1 MPLARNIKDVLNM
14 DAFTKNLGLMPLVSV
29 EKVGESDPIP
39 FTPNPTTP
47 LDGIRL
53 LSSSHVIAAP
63 SIGCAMALHGAD
75 ALNVWRPSDVEHTL
89 LYPDPDAFV
98 VDTPMGRYTGVR
110 EMIEMSKTPGEYKYP
125 LTPLGSWQ
133 PSWL

>member
-1 MPLARNIKDVLNM
+1 MRFKKFNKLCPK
-14 DAFTKNLGLMPLVSV
+14 P
-29 EKVGESDPIP
+29 
-39 FTPNPTTP
+39 TPNSYAQRVGSQP
-47 LDGIRL
+47 
-53 LSSSHVIAAP
+53 AA
-63 SIGCAMALHGAD
+63 SFRHCYVTKTAGSND
-75 ALNVWRPSDVEHTL
+75 EHH
-89 LYPDPDAFV
+89 YPDPDGFV